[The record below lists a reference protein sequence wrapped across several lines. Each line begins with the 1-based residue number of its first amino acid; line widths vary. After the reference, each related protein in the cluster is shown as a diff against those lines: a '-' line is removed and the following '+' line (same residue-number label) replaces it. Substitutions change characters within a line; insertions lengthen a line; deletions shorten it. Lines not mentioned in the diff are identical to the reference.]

1 MPQSSPLDPMAMWRE
16 LTAQWEKSTNEF
28 ANETMASDPFR
39 QGMHGGMNA
48 SLTAQKALGDLMA
61 RYLTLLNLPTRA
73 DIQALG
79 EQLQRIDDHLAN
91 ISRAMEG
98 GGRGSPAASAM
109 AGAPVAPLAPRRTKQ
124 PPGATRSATP
134 AKAAA
139 APAPKRP
146 AGKRTR

>member
-1 MPQSSPLDPMAMWRE
+1 MNQFPSLDPMAMWRE

-28 ANETMASDPFR
+28 ANETMSSDPFR

-98 GGRGSPAASAM
+98 GVRSPAASA
-109 AGAPVAPLAPRRTKQ
+109 AAHAPPQPRRTRQ
-124 PPGATRSATP
+124 PPQA
-134 AKAAA
+134 AAA
-139 APAPKRP
+139 APKAPAPAAPKRT

>member
-1 MPQSSPLDPMAMWRE
+1 MTQFSSLDPMAMWRE
-16 LTAQWEKSTNEF
+16 LMAQWEKGTNAF
-28 ANETMASDPFR
+28 ANETMSSDPFR

-48 SLTAQKALGDLMA
+48 SLTAQKALGELMA

-98 GGRGSPAASAM
+98 GRSPATRATA
-109 AGAPVAPLAPRRTKQ
+109 AAPVKPRRTKQ
-124 PPGATRSATP
+124 PSGAPPAAASKTP
-134 AKAAA
+134 A
-139 APAPKRP
+139 APPKRP
-146 AGKRTR
+146 AGKRAR